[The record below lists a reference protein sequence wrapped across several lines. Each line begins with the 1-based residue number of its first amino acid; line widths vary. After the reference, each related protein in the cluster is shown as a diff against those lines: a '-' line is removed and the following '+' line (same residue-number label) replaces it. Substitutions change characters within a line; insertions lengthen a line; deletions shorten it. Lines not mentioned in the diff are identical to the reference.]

1 MAIPKYYAEEQGG
14 QWREWIY
21 GNVDGRSLRKRDPLA
36 VSINGISV
44 HALQFGPYDEW
55 DCVNGE
61 RALQPVPRVEP
72 APEPTPA
79 PTPAPVKLDAQE
91 YAMRV
96 WAGQSDAIGMG
107 DRKRRIRA
115 ALEAQGLS
123 MDGVRLPGDKED

>member
-14 QWREWIY
+14 AWREWTH
-21 GNVDGRSLRKRDPLA
+21 GNVDGRSLRKRDPIA

-55 DCVNGE
+55 DCVSGE
-61 RALQPVPRVEP
+61 RELKPEPRVEP
-72 APEPTPA
+72 APEPAPEPIPA
-79 PTPAPVKLDAQE
+79 MAKPDAQA

-96 WAGQSDAIGMG
+96 WAGQSDSIGMG

-123 MDGVRLPGDKED
+123 MDGVRLPGDKD